1 MISHK
6 NVEACAP
13 RAGYIAAIKLRI
25 HTLFKTKIYQ
35 QKLATLPYYLPVHCT
50 VYSVYS
56 ILYTLYTV
64 QCIQY
69 TVHMYIIHCCRFS

>member
-50 VYSVYS
+50 VYTVYCTYVH
-56 ILYTLYTV
+56 YTLLPV
-64 QCIQY
+64 FLD
-69 TVHMYIIHCCRFS
+69 V